1 MTSVE
6 APVEGAAALPS
17 AAPIRHQI
25 VELFVF
31 SNLAFLAVDIYLAH
45 SVNDFAHGAEWIP
58 FVFSI
63 IVPLF
68 MIPALIARQH
78 REGFAW
84 YSGLVIGSLSVIVG
98 IAGMIYHLENS
109 VFQEQ
114 TLKSLVYAAPFAGP
128 LSYSGVGLLLILNRL
143 EWEDSSS
150 WARWV
155 LFLTLCGFMGNFAL
169 SLCDHAQNGFF
180 ARAEWVSVGAAAMGV
195 SFLLLALRRDSTK
208 SYLWVCV
215 LVMIAEILV
224 GVVGAGLHI
233 HANFAS
239 PSGEFWDR
247 IVFGAPVFAP
257 LLFSNL
263 GLLGLIGLWDQ
274 IRHVDADDPVE
285 TERLQQ

>member
-1 MTSVE
+1 MTS
-6 APVEGAAALPS
+6 AATPIR
-17 AAPIRHQI
+17 APIRHQI
-25 VELFVF
+25 VEFFAF
-31 SNLAFLAVDIYLAH
+31 SNLAFLAIDIYLAH

-58 FVFSI
+58 FVFSL

-78 REGFAW
+78 RQGFAK
-84 YSGLVIGSLSVIVG
+84 YSGLVIGVLSVIVG

-143 EWEDSSS
+143 EWEDSPS

-155 LFLTLCGFMGNFAL
+155 LFLTLCGFVGNFAL

-180 ARAEWVSVGAAAMGV
+180 AKAEWVSVGAAAMAI
-195 SFLLLALRRDSTK
+195 SFLLLALRDSTK
-208 SYLWVCV
+208 TYLWICVIVMIGEV
-215 LVMIAEILV
+215 LVGII
-224 GVVGAGLHI
+224 GAGLHI
-233 HANFAS
+233 HANFAA

-257 LLFSNL
+257 LLFANL

-274 IRHVDADDPVE
+274 IRHGDS
-285 TERLQQ
+285 